1 MCMYVYM
8 FMLEKEQEREQ
19 KRLKI
24 FEGYSTSVGNRML
37 ENLDWKQCLGDC
49 WRCGCGL
56 TYSRKVYGMRIGKIQ
71 E

>member
-37 ENLDWKQCLGDC
+37 ENLDWK
-49 WRCGCGL
+49 
-56 TYSRKVYGMRIGKIQ
+56 
-71 E
+71 